1 MKPIDPRAKIYV
13 AGHRGMVG
21 SAMVR
26 LLKNKGFE
34 NVITRTSSELN
45 LTRQAEVESF
55 FQSEKPDYVFVAAA
69 KVGGIIANRNDPTGF
84 LYDNLMIASN
94 VIRAAAES
102 GTEKLL
108 FLGSSCIFPKHAE
121 QPIRESSILTG
132 ALEPTNEAYAIA
144 KIAGLKLT
152 EYYNRQYGKRFISAM
167 PPNLYGYGDNFH
179 LENSHVIP
187 GLMRRLHEAK
197 LASSPEFIAWGT
209 GTPLREFM
217 FVDDLA
223 DGCFFLLQ
231 NYEEPLFINLGSG
244 EEISI
249 HALVHQLAEV
259 VGYQG
264 RIAFDSS
271 KPDGTPRKLMD
282 SSRIHQLGWHH
293 NTSLREGLKL
303 TYEWYLRGQVLRL
316 ASPGKTSV

>member
-1 MKPIDPRAKIYV
+1 MNPQSKIYI

-21 SAMVR
+21 AAMVR
-26 LLKNKGFE
+26 LLKKQGFQ
-34 NVITRTSSELN
+34 NILTRTHTELD
-45 LTRQAEVESF
+45 LTRQAEVEKF
-55 FQSEKPDYVFVAAA
+55 FQQEKPEYVFVAAA

-84 LYDNLMIASN
+84 LYDNLMIAAN
-94 VIRAAAES
+94 VIHAAAQAE
-102 GTEKLL
+102 TEKLL
-108 FLGSSCIFPKHAE
+108 FLGSSCIFPKMAE
-121 QPIRESSILTG
+121 QPIRETSILTG

-152 EYYNRQYGKRFISAM
+152 EYYNRQHGKRFISAM

-197 LASSPEFIAWGT
+197 QAGDAEFTAWGT

-223 DGCFFLLQ
+223 EGCFYLLQ
-231 NYEEPLFINLGSG
+231 NYEEPLFMNVGSG

-249 HALVHQLAEV
+249 RDLVHLLAEI
-259 VGYQG
+259 VGYEG
-264 RIAFDSS
+264 KIHFDAS

-282 SSRIHQLGWHH
+282 SSRIHHLGWKHR
-293 NTSLREGLKL
+293 TSLREGLKL
-303 TYEWYLRGQVLRL
+303 TYEWYL
-316 ASPGKTSV
+316 KSVG